1 MSNRSRWVML
11 CALSGLLV
19 LGYFA
24 YGAFRTAPVVP
35 VTPGAPAGKPAG
47 GAPGGMALPVETLR
61 LVPVDLALEAAA
73 VGSLRSNESV
83 VLRPEI
89 AGRIALVG
97 FKDGAAVAKGKLLVA
112 LESTTQT
119 AELAQAQANLALA
132 RANQQRS
139 QELFEKKF
147 ISQQSLDNTAAALK
161 VQEAA
166 VALAQARLEKTRIL
180 APFSGVVGIR
190 NISVGDYVKEGQE
203 LINLEDL
210 SRMKI
215 DFRLPESYLGQLKP
229 GLTLE
234 VTADALPGRR
244 FRASLEAVNPLL
256 DAGGRAIAC
265 LAYLDQ
271 AADLRPGMFVRVSLI
286 LERRANALML
296 PEQALMPDSKMPYVF
311 RVHEGKAV
319 RTPVKAGLRRAA
331 QIEILEGLS
340 AGDEVVTAG
349 QLKLRDGA
357 PVRNVAGGLPA
368 NAAMPA
374 VGAAPAVPPAKAAA
388 GQTQ

>member
-1 MSNRSRWVML
+1 MSNRSRWVMV
-11 CALSGLLV
+11 CALLGLLI

-24 YGAFRTAPVVP
+24 YGAFRAVP
-35 VTPGAPAGKPAG
+35 AAPGAAPGKPAG
-47 GAPGGMALPVETLR
+47 GAPGGMALPVETIR
-61 LVPVDLALEAAA
+61 LEPVDLALEATA

-83 VLRPEI
+83 LLRPEI
-89 AGRIALVG
+89 AGRIARIG
-97 FKDGAAVAKGKLLVA
+97 FRDGAAVARGQLLVA
-112 LESTTQT
+112 LEATTQT

-139 QELFEKKF
+139 QELFGKKF

-166 VALAQARLEKTRIL
+166 VALAQARFDKTRIV
-180 APFSGVVGIR
+180 APFAGVVGIR
-190 NISVGDYVKEGQE
+190 NVSVGDYVKEGQE
-203 LINLEDL
+203 LINLEDF

-215 DFRLPESYLGQLKP
+215 DFRLPENYLGQLEP
-229 GLTLE
+229 GLTLA
-234 VTADALPGRR
+234 VTSDALPGRR
-244 FRASLEAVNPLL
+244 FSATLAAVNPLL

-265 LAYLDQ
+265 LATLDKV
-271 AADLRPGMFVRVSLI
+271 AELRPGMFVRVSLT
-286 LERRANALML
+286 LERRTHALTI
-296 PEQALMPDSKMPYVF
+296 PEQALLPDSKAPYVF
-311 RVHEGKAV
+311 RVREGKAV

-357 PVRNVAGGLPA
+357 PVRNAAAAPPA
-368 NAAMPA
+368 N
-374 VGAAPAVPPAKAAA
+374 VAPPPAATARPA
-388 GQTQ
+388 GSAQ